1 MHSMRELLKDRLLTW
16 SMAATIVLAMLLQ
29 GLVAANARTVM
40 AADGTSP
47 AYVLCSPTAIADP
60 GDNHPLKDLARDCCS
75 TLCKL
80 ACAGGTLAAPAAIVL
95 PAPETSVTPA
105 WVPAPAP
112 TAPERAEGP
121 PPPARAPPHISI

>member
-29 GLVAANARTVM
+29 GIVAANARTAM

-60 GDNHPLKDLARDCCS
+60 GDDHPLKDLARDCCS

-80 ACAGGTLAAPAAIVL
+80 ACAGSTLTAPVAIVL
-95 PAPETSVTPA
+95 PAPEAAETAA

-112 TAPERAEGP
+112 TATERAEGP